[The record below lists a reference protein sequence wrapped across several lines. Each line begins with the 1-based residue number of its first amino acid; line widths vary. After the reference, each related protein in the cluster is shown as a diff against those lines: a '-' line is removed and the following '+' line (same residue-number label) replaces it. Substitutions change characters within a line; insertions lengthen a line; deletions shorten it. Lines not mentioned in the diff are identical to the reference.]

1 MWRCC
6 CCCRALLVRGW
17 CRCWSLRWRCYELKH
32 GPKSQCRCTSAESRA
47 GALTKWSLTF
57 LGRQIFIGS
66 SFNCMACMA
75 SSSNLFMRF
84 LHAGLVPA
92 RGGSLCNCTE
102 SNRAKRVEGMKH
114 AGPAHFCRRAILQF
128 LDESCWMAIVYG
140 CHQSTD
146 AALQA
151 MMLDFSP
158 RDFAALAASP
168 CRASRHDFWK

>member
-1 MWRCC
+1 MVLNLSRPANLYWK
-6 CCCRALLVRGW
+6 LQL
-17 CRCWSLRWRCYELKH
+17 H
-32 GPKSQCRCTSAESRA
+32 GLHGLQLDVKTAIERD
-47 GALTKWSLTF
+47 G
-57 LGRQIFIGS
+57 
-66 SFNCMACMA
+66 
-75 SSSNLFMRF
+75 NLFMQF

-114 AGPAHFCRRAILQF
+114 AGPAHFCRMAILQF
-128 LDESCWMAIVYG
+128 LDESCWIAIVYG
-140 CHQSTD
+140 CHESTD

-168 CRASRHDFWK
+168 YRASRHDFWK